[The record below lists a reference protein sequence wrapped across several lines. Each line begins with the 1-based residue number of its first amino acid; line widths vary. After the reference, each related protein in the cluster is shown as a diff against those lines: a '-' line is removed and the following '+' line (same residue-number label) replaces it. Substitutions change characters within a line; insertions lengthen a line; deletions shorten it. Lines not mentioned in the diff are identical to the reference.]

1 MVATMP
7 NVAIPPPSHAGP
19 LFGQRVFTLRP
30 EGHEDVLLAALR
42 ERGATAMNLALIR
55 IVGIPAGHASETI
68 MAARLATRV
77 LFTSPAA
84 VEHAHRIDVA
94 LGLDWFAADGPLI
107 RCARSGGVFAPGPGT
122 REALAQA
129 GIGPVRIP
137 LNRFDSEGLLE
148 LPALA
153 GPIPGSLAIIG
164 APGGRGLL
172 ETTLAQRRIEVI
184 AVHVYRREDSRP
196 DAGAIDCL
204 LNADRPILV
213 ASSGSALARLAD
225 VLPSSAR
232 ARSLDRIQ
240 LVVASD
246 RLSIQA
252 IGMGFLMITVARS
265 AHVAHLVAGVEQ
277 CVANGSDASAKD
289 DSVSMTT

>member
-7 NVAIPPPSHAGP
+7 NVSIPPPSHAGP

-30 EGHEDVLLAALR
+30 EGHENVLLAALR

-55 IVGIPAGHASETI
+55 IAGIPAGHASESI
-68 MAARLATRV
+68 MAARSATRV
-77 LFTSPAA
+77 LFTSPAS

-107 RCARSGGVFAPGPGT
+107 RCARNGGVFAPGPGT

-129 GIGPVRIP
+129 GIEPVRIP
-137 LNRFDSEGLLE
+137 VTRFDSEGLLE

-232 ARSLDRIQ
+232 ARCLDRMH

-246 RLSIQA
+246 RLSIA
-252 IGMGFLMITVARS
+252 ATDMGFRRITTARS

-277 CVANGSDASAKD
+277 CVANGPDASAKD